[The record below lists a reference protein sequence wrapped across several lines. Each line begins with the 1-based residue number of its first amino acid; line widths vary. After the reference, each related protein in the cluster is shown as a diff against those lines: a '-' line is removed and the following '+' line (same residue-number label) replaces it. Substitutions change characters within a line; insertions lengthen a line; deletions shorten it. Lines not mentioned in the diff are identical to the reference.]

1 MQTVRER
8 PAARA
13 QLADWQREGRCV
25 ALVPT
30 MGNLHAGHLGLV
42 EAARQRAD
50 RVVAT
55 IFVNPTQFVAG
66 EDYDHYPRSEAADR
80 EQLEAAGTDLVFVPD
95 VASMYPAGLEGHTEV
110 RVPAL
115 DGVLCG
121 EYRPGHFTGVATV
134 VTKLL
139 NMLRP
144 DVALFGEKD
153 YQQLLV
159 IRRLVADLALDVD
172 IEAVAT
178 RRERDGLAMSSR
190 NAYLDAD
197 ERARAPQL
205 YQLLNGIA
213 QAIAAGER
221 DFARLE
227 REALV
232 ALHDGGWRPQYVAVR
247 DAADLS
253 VPTAASTT
261 LRVFGAAWLGRA
273 RLIDNV
279 AVGAPSDD

>member
-8 PAARA
+8 TAARA
-13 QLADWQREGRCV
+13 QLADWQRQGQRV

-42 EAARQRAD
+42 EAARQSAD

-66 EDYDHYPRSEAADR
+66 EDYDHYPRSEAADL
-80 EQLEAAGTDLVFVPD
+80 EQLEAAGSDLVFVPE
-95 VASMYPAGLEGHTEV
+95 VATMYPAGLEGHTEV

-121 EYRPGHFTGVATV
+121 EHRPGHFTGVATV

-172 IEAVAT
+172 IKAVAT

-190 NAYLDAD
+190 NAYLGAD

-205 YQLLNGIA
+205 YQVLSGIA
-213 QAIAAGER
+213 QAIVAGER

-253 VPTAASTT
+253 VPSAASGA
-261 LRVFGAAWLGRA
+261 LRVLGAAWLGRA

-279 AVGAPSDD
+279 PANVPTGD